1 MTKIQSN
8 RRTFIRNTAVA
19 AAGLTILPREVLG
32 GQGYVA
38 PSDKVQLGF
47 IGTGKLTQNLSIR
60 FAELPE
66 VQITAGCDVDSKK
79 LERFRNSIN
88 AFYAEKAGKERYD
101 KTRTYEKY
109 EDLIADRH
117 VDAVVVVTPD
127 HWHAIPSIAAMEA
140 GKDVYCEKPLA
151 HTVEE
156 GRAMVEAARKYERI
170 VQTGSMQRSWPDFRK
185 AVELVRNGYVGEIRK
200 VVVNVGDPAVDCLLP
215 AEDTPEYLNW
225 DRWVGPAQYRPY
237 NQILSPPIEQNHWPR
252 WRDYREYGGG
262 GVSDWGAHMFDI
274 AQWALDMDRSGP
286 VKYISPELPEATRGL
301 IMQYANGVIMT
312 HEDFGRGWAVRF
324 HGTQGILDVSREF
337 LDSKPEWIALSQ
349 IEAGDGRVYH
359 SENHYQNWIDCIKNR
374 TLPVADV
381 ETGHRTATVCNIAN
395 LAYRLRRPLEWDPEK
410 EEFIKDEEANGFRG
424 KKYREPYSL

>member
-8 RRTFIRNTAVA
+8 RRTFIRNSALA
-19 AAGLTILPREVLG
+19 AAGLTVVPREVLG
-32 GQGYVA
+32 GKNYVA

-47 IGTGKLTQNLSIR
+47 IGTGKLARNFFVR

-66 VQITAGCDVDSKK
+66 VQITAGCDVDSLK
-79 LERFRNSIN
+79 LERFLSSIN
-88 AFYAEKAGKERYD
+88 AFYAEKTGKERYD
-101 KTRTYEKY
+101 KTRAYEKY
-109 EDLIADRH
+109 EDLIADKN

-170 VQTGSMQRSWPDFRK
+170 VQTGSMQRSWPDFGK
-185 AVELVRNGYVGEIRK
+185 AVELVRNGYIGEIRK
-200 VVVNVGDPAVDCLLP
+200 IVVNVGDPAIKCLLP

-237 NQILSPPIEQNHWPR
+237 NQILSPSIEQTHWPR
-252 WRDYREYGGG
+252 WRDYREFGGG
-262 GVSDWGAHMFDI
+262 GVTDWGAHMFDI
-274 AQWALDMDRSGP
+274 AQWALDMDHSGP
-286 VKYISPELPEATRGL
+286 VKFIPPEFPEATRGL

-324 HGTQGILDVSREF
+324 HGTEGVLDVSREF
-337 LDSKPEWIALSQ
+337 LDSKPEWIALSE
-349 IEAGDGRVYH
+349 IEAGDGRVYR
-359 SENHYQNWIDCIKNR
+359 SDNHYQNWIDCIKNR

-381 ETGHRTATVCNIAN
+381 ENGHRTATVCNIAN

-410 EEFIKDEEANGFRG
+410 EEFTGDEEANGLRG
-424 KKYREPYSL
+424 KEYREPYTL